1 MNLQRQYEASHP
13 VLHRRD
19 YLACPQPSNNALC
32 SFESIHNSEAILWPP
47 ETLHYDN
54 RYGQAKETCSI
65 MKVKD
70 NLNHHFL
77 NLISD
82 DGLFSSRYDKKNIF
96 TSSMYLSQQKRF
108 QSLYQVREQRDPWCA
123 DAVSVQIRSSAENN
137 CPLLTNS
144 TLMKGQKTK

>member
-19 YLACPQPSNNALC
+19 YLASPQPSNNALC

-82 DGLFSSRYDKKNIF
+82 DGLFSSRYDKKYFYFVNV
-96 TSSMYLSQQKRF
+96 SQPTEEISEPLPGTGTKG
-108 QSLYQVREQRDPWCA
+108 SLVCRGCVSTDKELCREQLSFA
-123 DAVSVQIRSSAENN
+123 Y
-137 CPLLTNS
+137 
-144 TLMKGQKTK
+144 K